1 MKAVVLKTWGE
12 PLVYSDVPEP
22 VCGSGEVLVE
32 VVAAPVLSYTNEVFS
47 GQRHYLLDLP
57 AIPGCGA
64 VGKVLETGPDATQLK
79 KGMWVFCDP
88 TVRSRDSAL
97 MPDIVLQG
105 WSARGG
111 GGLALQQY
119 HRNGS
124 FAEKIRI
131 PTENALP
138 LGEMALDDAR
148 AWCVVNTLLIAYG
161 GLQAGRFEPG
171 ETLLVSGAT
180 GNFGSSAVAI
190 ALAMGAGKVIA
201 TGRNTAILQDLVARF
216 GPRVIP
222 VRLTGD
228 EQTDLAACQAAGGFI
243 DMVLDFLP
251 PAAPASAVRTAVMSV
266 RPYGRAVLMGG
277 VGMLGGEP
285 LSLPYPWIMRNLVTI
300 KGQWMYERAD
310 SHKLIQLIQQGQ
322 LDLHHWT
329 ITPFALNDVARAVEH
344 AAQHAGPFQQTVV
357 VPPVQRL
364 A

>member
-1 MKAVVLKTWGE
+1 M
-12 PLVYSDVPEP
+12 
-22 VCGSGEVLVE
+22 
-32 VVAAPVLSYTNEVFS
+32 
-47 GQRHYLLDLP
+47 
-57 AIPGCGA
+57 
-64 VGKVLETGPDATQLK
+64 GKVLETGPDATQLK

-161 GLQAGRFEPG
+161 GLQAGRFERGNLAG
-171 ETLLVSGAT
+171 ERRNC
-180 GNFGSSAVAI
+180 NFGSSAVAI

-243 DMVLDFLP
+243 DMVLDFL
-251 PAAPASAVRTAVMSV
+251 ARRASLCGAYGGHERSALRTGGVNGRRRDVGRRTAVS
-266 RPYGRAVLMGG
+266 A
-277 VGMLGGEP
+277 
-285 LSLPYPWIMRNLVTI
+285 LSL
-300 KGQWMYERAD
+300 D
-310 SHKLIQLIQQGQ
+310 
-322 LDLHHWT
+322 
-329 ITPFALNDVARAVEH
+329 H
-344 AAQHAGPFQQTVV
+344 A
-357 VPPVQRL
+357 
-364 A
+364 

>member
-1 MKAVVLKTWGE
+1 MKAVVLEAWGE
-12 PLVYSDVPEP
+12 PLVYTDAPDP

-32 VVAAPVLSYTNEVFS
+32 VVAAPVLSYSDEVFS

-64 VGKVLETGPDATQLK
+64 VGRVLETGPDATQLK

-88 TVRSRDSAL
+88 TVRARDSAL

-105 WSARGG
+105 WSARGA

-119 HRNGS
+119 HRDGS
-124 FAEKIRI
+124 FADKTRI
-131 PTENALP
+131 PTENALA
-138 LGEMALDDAR
+138 LGEIAPDDAQ
-148 AWCVVNTLLIAYG
+148 AWCVINTLLVAYG
-161 GLQAGRFEPG
+161 GLQAGQFEPG

-180 GNFGSSAVAI
+180 GNFGSCAVAV

-228 EQTDLAACQAAGGFI
+228 EKRDIAAYQAAGGTI

-251 PAAPASAVRTAVMSV
+251 PSAPATAVRTAVMSV

-310 SHKLIQLIQQGQ
+310 SHKLIQLIHQGL
-322 LDLHHWT
+322 LDLRHWQ
-329 ITPFALNDVARAVEH
+329 ITPFALKDVALAVEH
-344 AAQHAGPFQQTVV
+344 AAQHAGPFKQTVV
-357 VPPVQRL
+357 VPPVQRVT
-364 A
+364 